1 MASDRVRGDQGY
13 RVVVLD
19 SSAALMPFE
28 FSIDLESELK
38 RLLGA
43 VLIVVP
49 LSVDKELRLLA
60 ARESGEKRG
69 RVLAALKLLD
79 RFEHS
84 GVEGLP
90 ADDAVIMTALKRK
103 GVAVTNDTR
112 LRQRLRELGVPVVFL
127 RGKQQLVL
135 EE

>member
-1 MASDRVRGDQGY
+1 MAFDRVRGDQGY

-28 FSIDLESELK
+28 FSIDLEAELK

-43 VLIVVP
+43 ILIVVP

-60 ARESGEKRG
+60 QRETGEKKG
-69 RVLAALKLLD
+69 KVQAALKLID
-79 RFEHS
+79 RYERA
-84 GVEGLP
+84 GVEALS
-90 ADDAVIMTALKRK
+90 ADDAVVMVALKRK
-103 GVAVTNDTR
+103 GVAVTNDMKLRRR
-112 LRQRLRELGVPVVFL
+112 LRDVGVPVVFL